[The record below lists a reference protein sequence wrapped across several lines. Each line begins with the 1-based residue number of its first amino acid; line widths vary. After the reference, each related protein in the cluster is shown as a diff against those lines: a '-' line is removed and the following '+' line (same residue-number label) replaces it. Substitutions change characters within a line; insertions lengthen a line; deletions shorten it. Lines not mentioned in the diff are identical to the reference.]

1 MIIIDYEPDHAR
13 DILAGE
19 MNKGAPKHI
28 GQFRDFAE
36 NLNRPG
42 TSFTAIDNGYL
53 IACAGIIPLWSGVGE
68 AWFLASERVHEYTRP
83 IIKAVK
89 KDFNRIIEEQKFVR
103 VQAAVRVD
111 WKQAQR
117 FSRFL
122 GFEEEGLMKKF
133 GPDGSDYY
141 RVSRVN

>member
-1 MIIIDYEPDHAR
+1 MIIIEYKPEHAR
-13 DILAGE
+13 DILAGD

-36 NLNRPG
+36 SINRPG

-68 AWFLASERVHEYTRP
+68 AWFLGSERLHEYTKP
-83 IIKAVK
+83 IIRAVK
-89 KDFNRIIEEQKFVR
+89 KDFKRMIEEHNLIR
-103 VQAAVRVD
+103 VQAAVRKD
-111 WKQAQR
+111 WDEAQR
-117 FSRFL
+117 FAKFL
-122 GFEEEGLMKKF
+122 GFKDEGLMEKF

-141 RVSRVN
+141 RVARIT

>member
-1 MIIIDYEPDHAR
+1 MIIVDYKPEHAR

-28 GQFRDFAE
+28 GQFRNFAD
-36 NLNRPG
+36 NLNTPG
-42 TSFTAIDNGYL
+42 TAFTALDNGYL

-68 AWFLASERVHEYTRP
+68 AWFLASERLHDYSKP
-83 IIKAVK
+83 IIKAVT
-89 KDFNRIIEEQKFVR
+89 KDFKKIIEEHEFKR
-103 VQAAVRVD
+103 VQAAVRTD
-111 WKQAQR
+111 WPEAQR

-122 GFEEEGLMKKF
+122 GFKQEGLMEKF

-141 RVSRVN
+141 RVARIT